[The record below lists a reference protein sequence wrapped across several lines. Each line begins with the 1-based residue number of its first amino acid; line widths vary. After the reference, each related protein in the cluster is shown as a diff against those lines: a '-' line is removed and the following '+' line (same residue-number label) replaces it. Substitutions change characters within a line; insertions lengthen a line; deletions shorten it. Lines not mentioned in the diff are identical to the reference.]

1 VRPRRG
7 TVVGA
12 AVAIAAPA
20 AIGLLPLGLSDYHRS
35 TGATVAVYFI
45 AILALDI
52 VTGYTGQISIG
63 HGAFMAIGGYT
74 TAILTHN
81 HGWNDLATLPA
92 AAAAGFAAG
101 VIVGLPALR
110 FQGVYLALTTFA
122 VALAVPQIAK
132 NYSHFTGGTEGLA
145 LPSHSGLWLYEVG
158 WAVAGVMFVL
168 AWLLLRGR
176 TGRAFR
182 AVRDSEV
189 AAASYGVTLAVYKT
203 TAFGISA
210 AMAAVAGSLF
220 VLVNNFVNPD
230 VFGLQLSLY
239 VLIGAVVGGLGSLW
253 GVLVGA
259 AFVQLLP
266 IGLTT
271 GHLTS
276 SQAVPVIF
284 GAVVVGVMAVLPLGA
299 ADLLRAVLHF
309 GSGRRQHPDT
319 SLGTEGR

>member
-1 VRPRRG
+1 MSVGRSTAFG
-7 TVVGA
+7 AAAASVV
-12 AVAIAAPA
+12 AVAIA
-20 AIGLLPLGLSDYHRS
+20 LLPFALSEYHRS

-52 VTGYTGQISIG
+52 VTWYTGQISIG
-63 HGAFMAIGGYT
+63 HGAFMAVGGYT
-74 TAILTHN
+74 TAILTHD
-81 HGWNDLATLPA
+81 HGWNDVATLPV

-101 VIVGLPALR
+101 VVVGLPALR
-110 FQGVYLALTTFA
+110 FRGVYLALTTFA

-132 NYSHFTGGTEGLA
+132 NYSHFTGGTEGLS

-158 WAVAGVMFVL
+158 WGLAGVMFVL

-182 AVRDSEV
+182 AIRDSEV
-189 AAASYGVTLAVYKT
+189 AAASSGVSLAVYKT
-203 TAFGISA
+203 VAFGVSA

-220 VLVNNFVNPD
+220 VLVNTFVNPD

-239 VLIGAVVGGLGSLW
+239 ILIGAVVGGLGSLW
-253 GVLVGA
+253 GVLAGA

-271 GHLTS
+271 WHVTS
-276 SQAVPVIF
+276 AQAVPVIF
-284 GAVVVGVMAVLPLGA
+284 GAVVIAVMALVPRGA
-299 ADLLRAVLHF
+299 ADLLRAVLQF
-309 GSGRRQHPDT
+309 GRRRGQLQDT
-319 SLGTEGR
+319 PPGTEAT

>member
-1 VRPRRG
+1 
-7 TVVGA
+7 
-12 AVAIAAPA
+12 
-20 AIGLLPLGLSDYHRS
+20 
-35 TGATVAVYFI
+35 
-45 AILALDI
+45 
-52 VTGYTGQISIG
+52 
-63 HGAFMAIGGYT
+63 
-74 TAILTHN
+74 
-81 HGWNDLATLPA
+81 
-92 AAAAGFAAG
+92 
-101 VIVGLPALR
+101 
-110 FQGVYLALTTFA
+110 
-122 VALAVPQIAK
+122 
-132 NYSHFTGGTEGLA
+132 
-145 LPSHSGLWLYEVG
+145 
-158 WAVAGVMFVL
+158 
-168 AWLLLRGR
+168 
-176 TGRAFR
+176 
-182 AVRDSEV
+182 VRDSEV

-230 VFGLQLSLY
+230 VFGLQLSLS